1 MRKRI
6 IIRTTLVAVLIL
18 IGIFL
23 YTIGQEHKVIID
35 NKDIIVNDNTYNAS
49 TVYKI
54 WVDNQE
60 IGVIEKNGRAVTT
73 VTGVSH
79 KIVVEA
85 ISNQVLSGE
94 KYERIFKFKSNEG
107 AVINIPAMVNAL
119 NEWIDKTN

>member
-35 NKDIIVNDNTYNAS
+35 NKDIIVNGNTYNAS

-60 IGVIEKNGRAVTT
+60 IGVIEKNGRAVTK

-79 KIVVEA
+79 KIVIEA
-85 ISNQVLSGE
+85 ISDQALSGE
-94 KYERIFKFKSNEG
+94 KHERIFKFKSNEG